1 MLRGSSGFS
10 RGFLA
15 ITLVEAV
22 YASSGIDQLLFPGK
36 ERVASGTDF
45 DVQIAFARRAGLE
58 GFAARAGDVNFD
70 VFGVYS
76 WFHFVTLDQRPQAA
90 FCKRT
95 MIEVRAVDRQVNDG
109 VFPAK
114 AQRRKV

>member
-1 MLRGSSGFS
+1 MLRGCGGFS

-15 ITLVEAV
+15 ITFVEAV

-36 ERVASGTDF
+36 ERVASGTNF
-45 DVQIAFARRAGLE
+45 DVQVTFARRAGLE
-58 GFAARAGDVNFD
+58 GFAASAGDVNFD

-95 MIEVRAVDRQVNDG
+95 MIEVRASYRQVSNHFSG
-109 VFPAK
+109 VLI
-114 AQRRKV
+114 

>member
-1 MLRGSSGFS
+1 MLRGGGGFS

-15 ITLVEAV
+15 ITFVEAI
-22 YASSGIDQLLFPGK
+22 YASSGINQLLFPGK

-45 DVQIAFARRAGLE
+45 DVQVTFARRAGLE
-58 GFAARAGDVNFD
+58 RFAASAGDGYFD

-95 MIEVRAVDRQVNDG
+95 MIEVTGIYRQVCKD
-109 VFPAK
+109 FL
-114 AQRRKV
+114 AQRRKDAKL